1 MNIADS
7 SDFRIETRE
16 QLFYTLTEAAEIE
29 HNLMCC
35 YLYAAFSMK
44 AGPADGLP
52 SGQAEAVGRWRRAI
66 VSVAVEEMS
75 HLALVANL
83 MTALGGP
90 PSFGRPIFPVA
101 SNKFR

>member
-1 MNIADS
+1 MQKPIPA
-7 SDFRIETRE
+7 DFRIETRE

-44 AGPADGLP
+44 DEADGL
-52 SGQAEAVGRWRRAI
+52 SFEQAETVARWRRAI

-83 MTALGGP
+83 MAAVGGAAH
-90 PSFGRPIFPVA
+90 FGRPNFPIA
-101 SNKFR
+101 PG